1 MKFRPLQ
8 ISPVV
13 ALCMKLSICDS
24 NFDLQDMGVKTRDN
38 SSRFLDSKQVMGSEE
53 SLASPCHRAGMG
65 RGQHYDQEHDI
76 GLCCCE
82 YLNADGERYLF

>member
-8 ISPVV
+8 ISHVV
-13 ALCMKLSICDS
+13 ALSMKLSICDS

-38 SSRFLDSKQVMGSEE
+38 SSRFLDSKQVMVSEE
-53 SLASPCHRAGMG
+53 SFASPCHRTGMG
-65 RGQHYDQEHDI
+65 RGQNYDHDI

-82 YLNADGERYLF
+82 YLNADGERYLL